1 SSSSSSMT
9 MGSSGGICFRTLVL
23 LLVAYLGGMRA
34 REAPLPLPSA
44 RSAGVNNRRAPERHG
59 LSLDFY
65 GKTCPSVDHIVA
77 NVTAERFRDH
87 PATGPAV
94 LRLFHNDCFVEGCDA
109 SILIAPSGKAAGEK
123 VERDMEENRNLPQY
137 GFDTVEMAKAAVES
151 KCPGVV
157 SCADILALAAR
168 DAVQLVRRRTLLRGE
183 EGEKRQQGIP
193 GWQGAR
199 QPAPRQ
205 LHRGRAPPRVRRQG
219 PGRGRPGGAVRRA
232 HHRLRA
238 LRPFPGPPLRLPR
251 HPAAGPVH
259 GRSAGEG
266 AAHDVPLHR
275 RQRPRGGAVRREH
288 AVPVRPRLLR
298 QPAGQAGRPGLRPG
312 AVPGRAHQAA
322 RAGARRGQG
331 PLLPGLRRQHGQD
344 GLHPGQEGQ
353 EGRGQEN
360 L

>member
-1 SSSSSSMT
+1 MT

-168 DAVQLVRRRTLLRGE
+168 DAVQLVRTSA
-183 EGEKRQQGIP
+183 KP
-193 GWQGAR
+193 P
-199 QPAPRQ
+199 PAIIIFF
-205 LHRGRAPPRVRRQG
+205 LGKGV
-219 PGRGRPGGAVRRA
+219 
-232 HHRLRA
+232 
-238 LRPFPGPPLRLPR
+238 
-251 HPAAGPVH
+251 
-259 GRSAGEG
+259 S
-266 AAHDVPLHR
+266 
-275 RQRPRGGAVRREH
+275 
-288 AVPVRPRLLR
+288 VRPKIHRATV
-298 QPAGQAGRPGLRPG
+298 QGQ
-312 AVPGRAHQAA
+312 
-322 RAGARRGQG
+322 
-331 PLLPGLRRQHGQD
+331 
-344 GLHPGQEGQ
+344 
-353 EGRGQEN
+353 
-360 L
+360 